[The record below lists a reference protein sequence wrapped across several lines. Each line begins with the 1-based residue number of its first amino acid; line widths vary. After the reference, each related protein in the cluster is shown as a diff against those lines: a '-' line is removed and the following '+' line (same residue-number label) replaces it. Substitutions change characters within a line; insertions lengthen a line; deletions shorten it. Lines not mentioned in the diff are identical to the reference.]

1 MSVSSAQSPSAA
13 ELSRLLQSADP
24 PQDVLARLR
33 ERGFVAAPD
42 ASVEFTADRSAP
54 QPDLTAAVAHIDPRR
69 PQAPA
74 ALPGAK
80 LGMYVADC
88 SLNTEAEPA
97 YLRLPS
103 FSSHFPYL
111 IAYLLGFPPGTT
123 RNLLVRMQ
131 VFSTG
136 GTVRLTG
143 TGNPTAVTV
152 GFTSFPVSVPISV
165 TTTAGGFAS
174 VLVQRNGQ
182 TGFDWHAVDVL

>member
-1 MSVSSAQSPSAA
+1 MSVSLTQSPSAA
-13 ELSRLLQSADP
+13 ELSRLLESADP
-24 PQDVLARLR
+24 PKDVLARLR
-33 ERGFVAAPD
+33 ERGFVTAPD
-42 ASVEFTADRSAP
+42 ASVAFPADRSAP
-54 QPDLTAAVAHIDPRR
+54 PPEVTAAVAPL
-69 PQAPA
+69 
-74 ALPGAK
+74 LPGAK
-80 LGMYVADC
+80 LGMFVADC

-103 FSSHFPYL
+103 FSSSFPYL

-123 RNLLVRMQ
+123 RNVLVRMQ

-152 GFTSFPVSVPISV
+152 GFTSFPISVPISV
-165 TTTAGGFAS
+165 KTTASGFAS